1 MNIFGVITISK
12 QNKKKLD
19 QQQLEFLSQLHSL
32 GVNVTEYLISQ
43 RPKPDQVMR
52 VVTTSAGSAVPT
64 VHIHP

>member
-1 MNIFGVITISK
+1 MLK
-12 QNKKKLD
+12 QNKKKID
-19 QQQLEFLSQLHSL
+19 QQKLEFLSQLHGL

-52 VVTTSAGSAVPT
+52 VVTTGAGNTSAAPT

>member
-1 MNIFGVITISK
+1 MI

-19 QQQLEFLSQLHSL
+19 QQQLEFLTQLHSL

-43 RPKPDQVMR
+43 SPKPDQVMR
-52 VVTTSAGSAVPT
+52 VVTTNTGSTSAAPT